1 MRLCDWRI
9 SSSQETFSYG
19 GDEVELSVWNT
30 EQAFTPS
37 ADQLSVTEMKKRKR
51 GDTLFPGEVW
61 RAKNV
66 RCILVVVILTDV
78 FTHGGFRFQVP
89 NDNLGLRQPVHIT
102 SLTYLSPSSPTGHH
116 LLTGTHLGDVRRYD
130 IRAAR
135 RPVADWTGIGKIG
148 GVKKVEKGFAEQYVM
163 PTICHEVHRLCSF

>member
-1 MRLCDWRI
+1 M
-9 SSSQETFSYG
+9 
-19 GDEVELSVWNT
+19 ELSVWNT
-30 EQAFTPS
+30 EQAFTPP

-66 RCILVVVILTDV
+66 RCILVVVILTPDV

-116 LLTGTHLGDVRRYD
+116 LLTGTRLGDVRRYD

-148 GVKKVEKGFAEQYVM
+148 GIKKVEKGFAEQYVI